1 MPELDPDLAA
11 VLAFML
17 PRMEFAIDVRS
28 VVPRLLS
35 DELEDFVAD
44 RIVDQMEERSIF
56 IGFRNIE
63 SSLYPLKRSY
73 ELKCCGTGNRKKKE
87 AHQEREREQGKCR

>member
-1 MPELDPDLAA
+1 MPELEPDLAA

-17 PRMEFAIDVRS
+17 PRMELAIDVRS

-35 DELEDFVAD
+35 DEVEDFVAD
-44 RIVDQMEERSIF
+44 KIVDHMEERSIF

-63 SSLYPLKRSY
+63 VWYIL
-73 ELKCCGTGNRKKKE
+73 
-87 AHQEREREQGKCR
+87 